1 MDRGRT
7 APELVLHDVLAP
19 DLRLL
24 IVAINPSSRSATIGR
39 PFSSPGNPFWRLLH
53 ASGLTPV
60 QLDPV
65 GSDRLVE
72 FGIGLTSTVRRATAA
87 AAELSVSERRAGA
100 QSVRDLVGTLRPEVV
115 ALLGLTL
122 YPLFFPS
129 ERSPGPGRKDVRLGG
144 SQVFVLPNP
153 SGRNRAYPGFEAKL
167 VWYRELAVLVNGS

>member
-1 MDRGRT
+1 MDRGHT
-7 APELVLHDVLAP
+7 APVPTLHDVLAP

-60 QLDPV
+60 QLAPAES
-65 GSDRLVE
+65 GRLVE

-87 AAELSVSERRAGA
+87 AAELSASERRAGA
-100 QSVRDLVGTLRPEVV
+100 QSVRDLVGDLRPEVV

-129 ERSPGPGRKDVRLGG
+129 PRSSGPGPKDVRLGG

-167 VWYRELAVLVNGS
+167 VWYRELAALLNGS

>member
-7 APELVLHDVLAP
+7 VPELALHDILAP
-19 DLRLL
+19 HLRLL

-53 ASGLTPV
+53 VSGLTPV

-65 GSDRLVE
+65 DSDRLVE
-72 FGIGLTSTVRRATAA
+72 FGIGLTSTVRRPTAA
-87 AAELSVSERRAGA
+87 AADLSASERRAGA
-100 QSVRDLVGTLRPEVV
+100 RSVRDLVATLRPDVV

-122 YPLFFPS
+122 YPLFFPAP
-129 ERSPGPGRKDVRLGG
+129 RSPGPGRKDVRLSG

-167 VWYRELAVLVNGS
+167 VWYRELAVLVNSS

>member
-1 MDRGRT
+1 MDSGRT
-7 APELVLHDVLAP
+7 SPEPVLHDILAP
-19 DLRLL
+19 GLRLL

-53 ASGLTPV
+53 VSGLTPV
-60 QLDPV
+60 QLAPAE
-65 GSDRLVE
+65 SDRLVE

-87 AAELSVSERRAGA
+87 ASELSAAERRAGA
-100 QSVRDLVGTLRPEVV
+100 ESVRDLVGDLRPAVV

-129 ERSPGPGRKDVRLGG
+129 PRSPGPGRKDARLGG
-144 SQVFVLPNP
+144 AQVFVLPNP

-167 VWYRELAVLVNGS
+167 VWYRELAVLLNGS

>member
-1 MDRGRT
+1 MDRGRSD
-7 APELVLHDVLAP
+7 PDSVLHDVLAP

-24 IVAINPSSRSATIGR
+24 IVAINPSSRSATIGH

-53 ASGLTPV
+53 VSGLTPV

-65 GSDRLVE
+65 EAHRLVE

-87 AAELSVSERRAGA
+87 AADLSAPERRTGA
-100 QSVRDLVGTLRPEVV
+100 QSVQDLVSTLRPEMV

-122 YPLFFPS
+122 YPLFFPAL
-129 ERSPGPGRKDVRLGG
+129 RSPGPGRKDVRLGG

-167 VWYRELAVLVNGS
+167 IWYRELAALVNSS